1 MVWFNTTRRQQKAD
15 LPEGLGDLPHMIT
28 YRCPTCR
35 TEVTKIPIENY
46 LAKAVIDAMGK
57 PDLSAQMENL
67 AEGNQSLKELLN
79 FLT

>member
-1 MVWFNTTRRQQKAD
+1 MHRQQKAD

-35 TEVTKIPIENY
+35 TEATKIPIENY
-46 LAKAVIDAMGK
+46 SIKAVIDAMGTQ
-57 PDLSAQMENL
+57 DQSVRMGNL
-67 AEGNQSLKELLN
+67 AEGNKSLKELLD